1 MNEGTITR
9 SKGRAMESDELIG
22 STLGQYQVLERLG
35 EGGMARVYKG
45 MQQQLNRY
53 VALKII
59 LPEAAER
66 PGFQERFK
74 REAQLVAQLQH
85 ANIVT
90 VYDFGETKNL
100 SYLVM
105 QYVGGGTL
113 SSKLKRGQPLR
124 PALAVSYGVQMAR
137 ALQHAHSQGIIH
149 RDIKPSNMLL
159 DEKDLNHLLLSDFGI
174 AKLLAGPSDSDLAR
188 RAAADPLTVAGSIL
202 GTPEFMAP
210 EQALGAAI
218 DARADVYSLGMVLYF
233 LLVGKHPFPPT
244 DQHGMLYHHVYTTP
258 QSASA
263 INPAI
268 PPMLAEVV
276 AQAIA
281 KRPEER
287 FQSAEALARALE
299 SVLAVMQ
306 NDEAPTRLAQLG
318 PTVLAPDAS
327 INRSGWSISG
337 APTIQPTPQ
346 PTPAPGGYTTNP
358 QPFTAS
364 TTPGAYSPSQP
375 GGPSGMGGPASGRA
389 PSFHSAP
396 TPLPGQPP
404 AVVAPQPPMQ
414 KRRPRL
420 LVPGVVGS
428 ISLLLVAALVLA
440 LIPGSPLAT
449 LLKAGKENTGATP
462 TATQGAQS
470 TQPVNG
476 PIVDM
481 FNVNTLGWPSGTI
494 ASNPDLHPTVG
505 NGVYRVTV
513 DDSYTFFPMPSK
525 LTSIPTNFTLEIKV
539 RQVSGSET
547 LGYGL
552 IFRESE
558 PDGQT
563 VHCYA
568 FTISSQGQFQFIS
581 YPTNQPYASY
591 TANAAILS
599 GPNQVNDL
607 QVKVTGQVF
616 KLSVNGTLLP
626 GPGDG
631 NTWSDNM
638 YTSGNVGLLVT
649 GPATYEFTY
658 FALTPMS

>member
-1 MNEGTITR
+1 
-9 SKGRAMESDELIG
+9 MESDELIG

-45 MQQQLNRY
+45 MQQQLNHY

-74 REAQLVAQLQH
+74 REAQLIAQLQH

-90 VYDFGETKNL
+90 VYDFGETRNL

-124 PALAVSYGVQMAR
+124 PALAVSYGAQMAR

-210 EQALGAAI
+210 EQALGASI

-287 FQSAEALARALE
+287 FQSAEAFARALE

-337 APTIQPTPQ
+337 APTIQPTP
-346 PTPAPGGYTTNP
+346 APGGYTTNP
-358 QPFTAS
+358 QQFTAP
-364 TTPGAYSPSQP
+364 TTPAPYSPSQS
-375 GGPSGMGGPASGRA
+375 GGPSGMSGPGLART

-404 AVVAPQPPMQ
+404 AVVAPQPPVQ

-420 LVPGVVGS
+420 LVPGLVGG
-428 ISLLLVAALVLA
+428 ISFLLVAALVLA
-440 LIPGSPLAT
+440 LIPGSPLAA
-449 LLKAGKENTGATP
+449 LLKTNKENTGAAP
-462 TATQGAQS
+462 TATQRP
-470 TQPVNG
+470 QPTSG

-481 FNVNTLGWPSGTI
+481 FNVNTLGWPTENANGDPNLNWKLGRGTYDI
-494 ASNPDLHPTVG
+494 RIPPGNQYNLSYFVIPLHLGTAPA
-505 NGVYRVTV
+505 
-513 DDSYTFFPMPSK
+513 
-525 LTSIPTNFTLEIKV
+525 NFTLEIKV
-539 RQVSGSET
+539 EQISGSDIP
-547 LGYGL
+547 GYGL
-552 IFRESE
+552 I
-558 PDGQT
+558 
-563 VHCYA
+563 VHQSGNGNTAQGYA
-568 FTISSQGQFQFIS
+568 FTIDSHGGYQYVKYPSQDTSQHFTDG
-581 YPTNQPYASY
+581 TPYIHAG
-591 TANAAILS
+591 L
-599 GPNQVNDL
+599 NQVNDL
-607 QVKVTGQVF
+607 QLMAQGNTYTF
-616 KLSVNGTLLP
+616 SVNGQVLP
-626 GPGDG
+626 LGASSNSVMD
-631 NTWSDNM
+631 SDYSN
-638 YTSGNVGLLVT
+638 GVVGLLVT
-649 GPATYEFTY
+649 GPDTEFVFSY
-658 FALTPMS
+658 FALTPLS